1 MVEKLTITTTLFVFQ
16 DGMDLGDED
25 EDDEKVGSPPP
36 LLLLL
41 GSFPADLNRRRRA
54 VSGRHGHPKATR
66 ATFSHPPPLFR
77 GRRVS
82 TPLTPP
88 LCPCRRRRGKA

>member
-36 LLLLL
+36 
-41 GSFPADLNRRRRA
+41 
-54 VSGRHGHPKATR
+54 
-66 ATFSHPPPLFR
+66 PPPPFAWILS
-77 GRRVS
+77 G
-82 TPLTPP
+82 
-88 LCPCRRRRGKA
+88 